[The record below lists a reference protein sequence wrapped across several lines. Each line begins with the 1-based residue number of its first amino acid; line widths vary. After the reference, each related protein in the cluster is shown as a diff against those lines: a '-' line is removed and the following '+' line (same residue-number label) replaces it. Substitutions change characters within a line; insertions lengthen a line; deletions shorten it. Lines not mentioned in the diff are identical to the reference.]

1 MTRRLTTIGACAAAA
16 VLGWALAGGRAVA
29 AGSDEAAPKPGATAA
44 TQPGTVDSPAR
55 ATGPGAHDVLAAR
68 VHAIFDAKCAAC
80 HSPKAKKIHEFE
92 TILDFAKLRAN
103 KDHIVPG
110 DPDNSSVWKSIDD
123 DEMPPQKSN
132 SDPKLPLLEV
142 AEKEAVKE
150 WIAVGA
156 PVGQTKA
163 YVAPAP
169 ATPKP
174 PKSFFEKLVRWLGNF
189 HPLAAHT
196 PIAVLMAAAI
206 SEMLYFKYQSSA
218 LTGASRFCAVLGA
231 MGAVAT
237 AGLGWLM
244 YYGSANYKA
253 GQDLVEDHKW
263 VGTIAAAAA
272 IPIAILGEWG
282 ARRAHRA
289 HRAWHGWS
297 RWAFRFL
304 VFAIAGLVGY
314 TAHLGGVSHWGVE
327 FFAWPK

>member
-1 MTRRLTTIGACAAAA
+1 MIGAGAVAA
-16 VLGWALAGGRAVA
+16 VLGWALAGGRATA
-29 AGSDEAAPKPGATAA
+29 AGSDEPAPKPGTTAA
-44 TQPGTVDSPAR
+44 THPGTVDSPAR
-55 ATGPGAHDVLAAR
+55 ATGPGAHDVLAAK
-68 VHAIFDAKCAAC
+68 VYAIFDAKCSAC
-80 HSPKAKKIHEFE
+80 HSPKAKKVHEFE
-92 TILDFAKLRAN
+92 TILDFARLRAN
-103 KDHIVPG
+103 PDHLMPG
-110 DPDNSSVWKSIDD
+110 DPEKSPLWKSIDD
-123 DEMPPQKSN
+123 DEMPPQKKSA
-132 SDPKLPLLEV
+132 DPKLPPLEDG
-142 AEKEAVKE
+142 EKETVKE
-150 WIAVGA
+150 WIEAGA
-156 PVGQTKA
+156 PVGQTKP
-163 YVAPAP
+163 YVAPVP

-174 PKSFFEKLVRWLGNF
+174 PKGFWEKLVRWLGNF

-244 YYGSANYKA
+244 YYGSGSYKA
-253 GQDLVEDHKW
+253 GQELLETHKW
-263 VGTIAAAAA
+263 VGTIAGVAS

-304 VFAIAGLVGY
+304 VFAIAGLVGF
-314 TAHLGGVSHWGVE
+314 TAHLGGVSHWGEE
-327 FFAWPK
+327 FFQWPK